1 MIILKTSR
9 ELQVM
14 KKACRI
20 SAGAFASRRR
30 GCPPGITTKEIDR
43 IVHDYIVKHGAK
55 PSFLGYSGFPGKR
68 MYFC

>member
-20 SAGAFASRRR
+20 SAGALQAGGEAVR
-30 GCPPGITTKEIDR
+30 PGITTKEIDR

-55 PSFLGYSGFPGKR
+55 PSFLGYSGFR
-68 MYFC
+68 EAHVFL